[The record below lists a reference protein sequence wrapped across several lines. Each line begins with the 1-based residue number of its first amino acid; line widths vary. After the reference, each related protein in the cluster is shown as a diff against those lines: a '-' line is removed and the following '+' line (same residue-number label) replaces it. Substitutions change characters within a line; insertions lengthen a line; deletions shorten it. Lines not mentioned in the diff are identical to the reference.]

1 MKTALKQARLDA
13 GKESAAVLGF
23 SSAIGAYGGFFIPQG
38 FGTSI
43 KLTGSP
49 DIALYTFVFFYVTC
63 VVITW
68 WYYARK
74 NAPMPC

>member
-1 MKTALKQARLDA
+1 
-13 GKESAAVLGF
+13 VLVF
-23 SSAIGAYGGFFIPQG
+23 SRAIGAYGEFFIPQG

-49 DIALYTFVFFYVTC
+49 DIALYIFVGFYLTC